1 MPAKKNVVPLET
13 LKVLPIPKGYRIL
26 IAIPKKDDKIGNIIM
41 PEALRKAEESA
52 SIYGYVIS
60 LGDLAY
66 SEPEKYPTGP
76 WCGEGDWVIFRA
88 YSGTRMK
95 IGDNE
100 FRLINDDTVEAVVDD
115 PRQISRAF

>member
-1 MPAKKNVVPLET
+1 MTAVPVPIPPE
-13 LKVLPIPKGYRIL
+13 LPEPKGYRIL
-26 IAIPKKDDKIGNIIM
+26 IAIPKRDDKIGNIIM

-52 SIYGYVIS
+52 SIYGYVVS

-66 SEPEKYPTGP
+66 SELDRYPTGP
-76 WCGEGDWVIFRA
+76 WCKEGDWVIFRA

-100 FRLINDDTVEAVVDD
+100 FRLINDDTVEAVVED
-115 PRQISRAF
+115 PRPISRAF